1 MSLAE
6 EILKALKQ
14 SVTTFSLVPSDG
26 GCFEVRKD
34 DSVIFSKLGSGR
46 FPEDDEVLGILEGR
60 LDPVT

>member
-6 EILKALKQ
+6 EILKAMKQ
-14 SVTTFSLVPSDG
+14 SVTNFSLVPSDG

-46 FPEDDEVLGILEGR
+46 FPEDGEVLDILEGR